1 MVWVPLALGAFLLT
15 GQPAAAPQGQTGSSP
30 PSARQLQP
38 PPLTTSLTA
47 FSNLL
52 TRVPSAPV
60 TLTFAQF
67 RVKNAVTKL
76 QLLAAHWPA
85 QSPVDYRTNLA
96 ASVTLLDRA
105 IAAQRVD
112 RLTAVLEALGD
123 DLEVKLEHCTKSG
136 GTLGGSVVVS
146 VRTVEGDHESRNWQ
160 VLYLPKVF
168 EAMGGVTP
176 DRFPKLSSP
185 TSETLVPGRYVM
197 WVRDADNRTSE
208 RISVK
213 VGEGKKELPLDLT
226 VPSGPAR

>member
-1 MVWVPLALGAFLLT
+1 MVWVPLALGALLLT
-15 GQPAAAPQGQTGSSP
+15 GRPAVAPHAQTGSTP
-30 PSARQLQP
+30 PSTRQAQP
-38 PPLTTSLTA
+38 LPLKTSLA
-47 FSNLL
+47 ALSDLL
-52 TRVPSAPV
+52 TRVPSTPP
-60 TLTFAQF
+60 TLAFAQF

-76 QLLAAHWPA
+76 QMLAAHWPA
-85 QSPVDYRTNLA
+85 QSPVDYRANLA

-105 IAAQRVD
+105 MATQPVD

-136 GTLGGSVVVS
+136 GKLGGSVIVS
-146 VRTVEGDHESRNWQ
+146 VRTVEGGHESRNWE

-176 DRFPKLSSP
+176 DRFPRLSSP

-197 WVRDADNRTSE
+197 WVRDANNRTSE

-213 VGEGKKELPLDLT
+213 VGEGKKALPIDLT
-226 VPSGPAR
+226 VPPGPAR

>member
-1 MVWVPLALGAFLLT
+1 MVWVPLALGALLLT
-15 GQPAAAPQGQTGSSP
+15 GQPAVAPQRPTGSAP
-30 PSARQLQP
+30 PSARQAQP
-38 PPLTTSLTA
+38 PPLKTSLSA
-47 FSNLL
+47 LRNMLV
-52 TRVPSAPV
+52 RVPSAPAS
-60 TLTFAQF
+60 LSFAQF

-76 QLLAAHWPA
+76 QQLAAHWPA
-85 QSPVDYRTNLA
+85 ESPVDYRANLA

-105 IAAQRVD
+105 IAEPSVD
-112 RLTAVLEALGD
+112 HLTAVLEALGD

-136 GTLGGSVVVS
+136 GKLGGSVIVS

-160 VLYLPKVF
+160 VFYLPKVF

-197 WVRDADNRTSE
+197 WVRDANNRTSE

-226 VPSGPAR
+226 VPAGPAR